1 MRSRTWLGRGM
12 REPLRD
18 DRPMRVLSLPLS
30 WLLGN
35 LLLVER
41 ILGSRKRGWSRHQPT
56 PYTRVR
62 TLDRVLSSSRI
73 SGSHLSALSLFSCL
87 VSVGLSNK
95 ASKPQVCQLP
105 SSQDVRSRSGERGLL
120 ALLRFSSRSRS
131 G

>member
-1 MRSRTWLGRGM
+1 M
-12 REPLRD
+12 REPPRD
-18 DRPMRVLSLPLS
+18 NCLLTGLFPQLS

-35 LLLVER
+35 LPLGER

-73 SGSHLSALSLFSCL
+73 SGSHLSALSPFSCL
-87 VSVGLSNK
+87 ASAGLSNK
-95 ASKPQVCQLP
+95 ASKPQVFQLP
-105 SSQDVRSRSGERGLL
+105 SSQDVRSRSGERALL

>member
-1 MRSRTWLGRGM
+1 M
-12 REPLRD
+12 REPLPD
-18 DRPMRVLSLPLS
+18 DRPMTMLSRQLF

-35 LLLVER
+35 LPLVER
-41 ILGSRKRGWSRHQPT
+41 IPRSRKRGSSRRQPI
-56 PYTRVR
+56 PYTRVQ

-73 SGSHLSALSLFSCL
+73 SGSHLSALSPFSCL

-105 SSQDVRSRSGERGLL
+105 SSQDVRSRSGERGPL
-120 ALLRFSSRSRS
+120 ALLRSSSRSRS